1 MASNYT
7 ESMRL
12 FAKYDAK
19 NRAGSKSDVD
29 RYLDMDFFEH
39 YRGRIQMCLPVDP
52 NLCGN
57 LEARGKLLK
66 MLPGADGAE
75 ERVQECRENFHSF
88 CTKLFG
94 GDYEPCLKLFRGNSV
109 DKSISI

>member
-1 MASNYT
+1 MASNYS

-12 FAKYDAK
+12 FAKYDAQH
-19 NRAGSKSDVD
+19 RSGSKSDMD
-29 RYLDMDFFEH
+29 RHLDMDFFKH

-57 LEARGKLLK
+57 LEARGKLSQ
-66 MLPGADGAE
+66 MLPELHGAE

-94 GDYEPCLKLFRGNSV
+94 GDYEPWYKL
-109 DKSISI
+109 